1 MPEGPSIVILREQ
14 VADFEGRTIVRAQGS
29 SKDVATDEL
38 AGQPILALRT
48 FGKHFLIRLADRA
61 LRIHLLMFGTY
72 LINETKEAVRA
83 KPRLSLFFD
92 DDSALHFY
100 TCSIKTLSDDLD
112 SEYDWRGDVMS
123 DAWSPALALKKLRAQ
138 PDLLAC
144 DALLYQ
150 TIFAGVGNIIKNE
163 VLFRVRLHPLSKMG
177 DIPAAK
183 LRALVAQARAYSFD
197 FLAWKKEGTLK
208 QHWLA
213 HTRKICP
220 RCNISF
226 LRGHLGKTARRS
238 FYCARCQLQY
248 PLTPARSGNTPQSR
262 KTPPA
267 S

>member
-14 VADFEGRTIVRAQGS
+14 VAQFEGRTIVRAEGS
-29 SKDVATDEL
+29 SKDVAMDEL
-38 AGQPILALRT
+38 AGQPVLALRS
-48 FGKHFLIRLADRA
+48 FGKHFLIRLGDRA

-72 LINETKEAVRA
+72 LINETKAAGRA
-83 KPRLSLFFD
+83 GPRLSLFFD
-92 DDSALHFY
+92 DGSALHFY
-100 TCSIKTLSDDLD
+100 TCSIKTISDDLD
-112 SEYDWRGDVMS
+112 NEYDWRGDVMN
-123 DAWSPALALKKLRAQ
+123 DAWSAALALKKLRTQ
-138 PDLLAC
+138 PDTLAC
-144 DALLYQ
+144 DALLDQ

-163 VLFRVRLHPLSKMG
+163 VLFRVRIHPLSTVG

-183 LRALVAQARAYSFD
+183 LRELVAQAREYSFD
-197 FLAWKKEGTLK
+197 FLAWKKAGTLK

-248 PLTPARSGNTPQSR
+248 PLTPPRSGSTPRSR